1 MLDCYELLI
10 LRTLFLLLMLVY
22 SRFGN
27 CGIFCYSCCWG
38 MPPLHCFGEHRSQKL
53 ETSWAGQ
60 YQRSFNYSIFQYFQ
74 STWQQWGVIDSVAN
88 SPNRILHWYLF
99 SKVNSEGSLV
109 TIWSTATVLE
119 VFWNTL
125 HINTLHFH
133 RFLKTHTIQPSYL
146 LAYMQPYLS

>member
-38 MPPLHCFGEHRSQKL
+38 MPPVHCFGEHRSQKL
-53 ETSWAGQ
+53 ENHGLDSIKG
-60 YQRSFNYSIFQYFQ
+60 RSIIQYFNILNQ
-74 STWQQWGVIDSVAN
+74 HDNSGVSLTVLLTAQIEFLSKF
-88 SPNRILHWYLF
+88 RGLF
-99 SKVNSEGSLV
+99 SHNLINCNCLRGSLKHFAPKHPAFSSF
-109 TIWSTATVLE
+109 STV
-119 VFWNTL
+119 
-125 HINTLHFH
+125 
-133 RFLKTHTIQPSYL
+133 TIQPPYL